1 MDRYYHLN
9 TYIGEALN
17 SGNFSQRVVLYPF
30 GELGMEV
37 KQILNWRY
45 GIQEE
50 FIIDENLSKKNPQI
64 KSLEYLS
71 HIDTS
76 QYTFIITSENLEC
89 YDEIRM
95 NLRKY
100 VSEKNIFDLFSCKPL
115 VSKEPRIASLELASR
130 EIYDRNIP
138 GAVAEA
144 GVYQGYFAAFIN
156 RFFKDRKLYLFDTF
170 EGFDAQDVNRDKA
183 NGYTY
188 ADASRYRGT
197 SVDLVLGRMPFA
209 ENVVIKKGYF
219 PDTTEGICEQFCF
232 VSLDM
237 DLYQPIKA
245 GLEYFY
251 PRLAGGGY
259 IFVHDC
265 NIGDVIYRGPRTA
278 LLEFAEREKTGYVM
292 LPDNATAVITKNKS
306 R

>member
-1 MDRYYHLN
+1 MDCYYHLN

-30 GELGMEV
+30 GELGIQV

-50 FIIDENLSKKNPQI
+50 FIIDENLSKRNSQI

-76 QYTFIITSENLEC
+76 KYTFIITSENLEC
-89 YDEIRM
+89 YDEIRI
-95 NLRKY
+95 NIRKY
-100 VSEKNIFDLFSCKPL
+100 VDEKNIFDLFSCKPL
-115 VSKEPRIASLELASR
+115 VSDNPRIASLELASR
-130 EIYDRNIP
+130 EIYDRNIQ

-144 GVYQGYFAAFIN
+144 GVYQGNFAAYIN

-170 EGFDAQDVNRDKA
+170 EGFAAKDVDKDKESR
-183 NGYTY
+183 YTY
-188 ADASRYRGT
+188 ADANRYSGT
-197 SVDLVLGRMPFA
+197 SVDLVLEKMPFVN
-209 ENVVIKKGYF
+209 NVEVKKGYF
-219 PDTTEGICEQFCF
+219 PDTTEGIGEQFCF

-251 PRLAGGGY
+251 PRLMEGGY

-265 NIGDVIYRGPRTA
+265 NIGDVIYRGPRAA
-278 LLEFAEREKTGYVM
+278 LLEFTEQEKVGYVM
-292 LPDNATAVITKNKS
+292 LPDNATAVITKN
-306 R
+306 